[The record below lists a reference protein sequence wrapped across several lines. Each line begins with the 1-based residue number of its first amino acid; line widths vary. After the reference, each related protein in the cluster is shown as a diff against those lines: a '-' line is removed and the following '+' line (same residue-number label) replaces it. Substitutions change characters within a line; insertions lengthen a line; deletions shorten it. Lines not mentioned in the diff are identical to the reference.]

1 MCVFVC
7 YLLTYP
13 ATLKQR
19 LRRREMDSS
28 CATRES
34 NRLRAAFITVS
45 TQSHPL
51 QPQVVG
57 SGNVLPSTV
66 FVCLYVRL
74 FAGRITEKA
83 HEWTFG

>member
-1 MCVFVC
+1 MCVFVY

-13 ATLKQR
+13 AMLKKR
-19 LRRREMDSS
+19 MRRREMDSM
-28 CATRES
+28 CAAIES

-66 FVCLYVRL
+66 FVCLSARL

-83 HEWTFG
+83 HEWIFG